1 MAEALKSA
9 RKQDSL
15 YTGLLSDSQNFE
27 ERYILKQEEDSE
39 FKKLGLSY
47 GPLDNSL
54 ISYSENH
61 SFMNQAPYAE

>member
-1 MAEALKSA
+1 M
-9 RKQDSL
+9 
-15 YTGLLSDSQNFE
+15 
-27 ERYILKQEEDSE
+27 KQEEDSE

-54 ISYSENH
+54 ISYSENQ